1 MSDMKTEMSGIQK
14 ENSEMKT
21 EMRELKQRN
30 QEQQTRIADLS
41 QTGSWCAYKFEW
53 TSGSAVI
60 KYDRIVTAD
69 SNMNSNALN
78 SGNGEI

>member
-1 MSDMKTEMSGIQK
+1 MIDKKTEMSGIQK
-14 ENSEMKT
+14 ENSDMKT

-30 QEQQTRIADLS
+30 QEQQSKIAELS
-41 QTGSWCAYKFEW
+41 HTGSWCAYKYEW
-53 TSGSAVI
+53 TSDSAAI
-60 KYDRIVTAD
+60 KYDKIITAD